1 MKKCLV
7 AICISFV
14 LAASAAVADGILS
27 GYVRTSS
34 GQPVPYDQVTWGEFC
49 GPEQSHTF
57 TDINGYWRTPDNN
70 HLSNGFYSV
79 GAGPGGVGCAQN
91 AYLCANPIEIKGA
104 GSNPEIVTGVNFT
117 HGRFSID
124 ARVVGEGSMSVQ
136 FGDRPPPLS
145 PPAPAR

>member
-57 TDINGYWRTPDNN
+57 TDINGYWRTPDNW
-70 HLSNGFYSV
+70 SV
-79 GAGPGGVGCAQN
+79 PILRATAYDRVSGVMG
-91 AYLCANPIEIKGA
+91 
-104 GSNPEIVTGVNFT
+104 
-117 HGRFSID
+117 
-124 ARVVGEGSMSVQ
+124 
-136 FGDRPPPLS
+136 
-145 PPAPAR
+145 